1 MRGQRQSG
9 EAKRLAVERAF
20 LTTLM
25 IDADAAIRRFRDP
38 ENDIQQARRELV
50 RSVHATIDG
59 VVWAFREHVRSSARE
74 MDMLTAAEEAVL
86 SETSFQVNERGMISA
101 QTRYLPLL
109 GAVRLAARIATKI
122 NSNFTPD
129 FGGSDWRGF
138 IEAVA
143 TRNRLTHPKTISDLE
158 VTDEEANQVIGS
170 FFWLLEMAVA
180 AMESSNEAVRNYT
193 KEFSEIIHGIKV
205 GDPNVIAEY
214 RNALRSP
221 EI

>member
-1 MRGQRQSG
+1 M
-9 EAKRLAVERAF
+9 
-20 LTTLM
+20 
-25 IDADAAIRRFRDP
+25 
-38 ENDIQQARRELV
+38 
-50 RSVHATIDG
+50 
-59 VVWAFREHVRSSARE
+59 
-74 MDMLTAAEEAVL
+74 
-86 SETSFQVNERGMISA
+86 
-101 QTRYLPLL
+101 
-109 GAVRLAARIATKI
+109 
-122 NSNFTPD
+122 
-129 FGGSDWRGF
+129 
-138 IEAVA
+138 A